1 MKDCN
6 DWKPLMS
13 GVSSELTTDIKLD
26 YEAECERLMNV
37 INILREENLA
47 LTQAVKGLS
56 VALDMSK
63 KLNN

>member
-1 MKDCN
+1 MN
-6 DWKPLMS
+6 
-13 GVSSELTTDIKLD
+13 SELTTDIRLD
-26 YEAECERLMNV
+26 YEAECKRLTD
-37 INILREENLA
+37 IICKLREENLA